1 MVMEFF
7 KGGAD
12 KPLEEIESL
21 VIQMLHDNR
30 HTFDLAINAL
40 VGGTD
45 AKAVGKEVRKS
56 DKRVNRAEREVRRRL
71 LVHAAVQGE
80 RVDLTRVLIAMSIIK
95 DAERIG
101 DQAKNI
107 WDLADAGIDLSGAE
121 DLKLLQNMRD
131 KTSRFIAECSKIY
144 QDRDTEAAHKLI
156 PEMDLVLDEYDACVL
171 TQLESSESAREAV
184 PRALLCRYLKRIT
197 GHLMNV
203 ITSLVMP
210 LERLDYYDEKKAD
223 RDTTENGDS

>member
-21 VIQMLHDNR
+21 IIQMLLDNR

-45 AKAVGKEVRKS
+45 AKSVGKEVRKS

-71 LVHAAVQGE
+71 IVHASVQGD
-80 RVDLTRVLIAMSIIK
+80 RVDLTRVLIAMSVIK
-95 DAERIG
+95 DAERVG

-107 WDLADAGIDLSGAE
+107 WDLANAGIDFSNAD
-121 DLKLLQNMRD
+121 DLKWLQGLRD
-131 KTSRFIAECSKIY
+131 RTSRFIAECSRIY
-144 QDRDTEAAHKLI
+144 QTRDSEAAHTLI
-156 PEMDLVLDEYDACVL
+156 PEMDAVLDEYDECVMS
-171 TQLESSESAREAV
+171 QLDSEDGAREAV

-197 GHLMNV
+197 AHLMNV

-210 LERLDYYDEKKAD
+210 IERLDYYDEKKSD
-223 RDTTENGDS
+223 RETPTE

>member
-21 VIQMLHDNR
+21 IIQMLHDDR

-71 LVHAAVQGE
+71 LVHAAIQGE
-80 RVDLTRVLIAMSIIK
+80 RVDLTRVLIAMSVIK
-95 DAERIG
+95 DAERVG
-101 DQAKNI
+101 DHAKNI
-107 WDLADAGIDLSGAE
+107 WDLARAGIDFSSADDAKWLRG
-121 DLKLLQNMRD
+121 LRD
-131 KTSRFIAECSKIY
+131 QTSRFIAECSRIY
-144 QDRDTEAAHKLI
+144 QERDAAAAHELI
-156 PEMDLVLDEYDACVL
+156 PVMDAAQDEFDECIEKQLASEDA
-171 TQLESSESAREAV
+171 AREAV

-210 LERLDYYDEKKAD
+210 LERLDYYDEDKAD
-223 RDTTENGDS
+223 RGPVTE

>member
-7 KGGAD
+7 KGGSD

-21 VIQMLHDNR
+21 IVQMLQDDR

-40 VGGTD
+40 MGGTA
-45 AKAVGKEVRKS
+45 AKVVGKEVRKS

-71 LVHAAVQGE
+71 IVHAAVAGE
-80 RVDLTRVLIAMSIIK
+80 RVDLTRVLIAMSIVK

-101 DQAKNI
+101 DQCKNI
-107 WDLADAGIDLSGAE
+107 WDLADAGIDFSEAQ
-121 DLKLLQNMRD
+121 DLKWLISMRD
-131 KTSRFIAECSKIY
+131 QTSRYVAESSRIY
-144 QDRDTEAAHKLI
+144 QERDTEAAHQLI
-156 PEMDLVLDEYDACVL
+156 SEMDEAQDRFDECVMA
-171 TQLESSESAREAV
+171 QLKSTEAAAEAV

-197 GHLMNV
+197 SHLMNV
-203 ITSLVMP
+203 LTSLVMP

-223 RDTTENGDS
+223 RD